1 MATHSVLN
9 ATPLAEDSSHFIH
22 RLPGELLALVMVQ
35 SIPDDSP
42 RIIDHPAI
50 SLSHVCRHWR
60 FIAVGTPRLW
70 SRFRFSIGR
79 RGFAFAKR
87 DQQQHPNPQA
97 LGLFLHRSGSCGL
110 NLTTYLDP
118 EKHND
123 AASLAQFLSVSHRWL
138 HIELTC
144 PCDTDELDS
153 IGGHIPMLRSLF
165 LQEFENGALPRPLH
179 AFTLA
184 PSLRS
189 VALEQRRMSSWIS
202 HHNPDNRSLATLR
215 IPVHQL
221 TSLTMNHGDRWHL
234 LPDLAGVRNLLI
246 LINPSLTP
254 SSSTPPIRCESLHT
268 LSISAIGDTSYSK
281 LVLPT
286 PLDSLEAPNLGKLAN
301 YQPGRVQPGRPEPKV
316 GADILRVDIT
326 LCNRHISAEE
336 LALFRVLKTDGMNL
350 SFRGQKDSKAGR
362 ADDLI
367 AFRDH
372 YLFVYP
378 PLFILLAANMRAH
391 DCVIVQMWNERTMP
405 IKLAIRS
412 LALWVGYLSLEPAQ
426 VQVAHSSSL
435 HHKLLPAFD
444 SFSMSSPA
452 AISATCLVD
461 EVSIGLANM
470 LVSVEREDCHS
481 TDAGD
486 TLTSQAEDYLAPE
499 EHSCGCDSVAVGQF
513 SYRGAQSRHTML

>member
-1 MATHSVLN
+1 
-9 ATPLAEDSSHFIH
+9 
-22 RLPGELLALVMVQ
+22 
-35 SIPDDSP
+35 
-42 RIIDHPAI
+42 
-50 SLSHVCRHWR
+50 
-60 FIAVGTPRLW
+60 
-70 SRFRFSIGR
+70 
-79 RGFAFAKR
+79 
-87 DQQQHPNPQA
+87 
-97 LGLFLHRSGSCGL
+97 L

-165 LQEFENGALPRPLH
+165 LQEFENGALLRPLH

-221 TSLTMNHGDRWHL
+221 TSLTLNHGDRWHL

-254 SSSTPPIRCESLHT
+254 SSSTPSIRCESLHT

-286 PLDSLEAPNLGKLAN
+286 PLDSLEAPNLGKLAIIN
-301 YQPGRVQPGRPEPKV
+301 QGAIRLDTVSSFVQRSACYSIHELVLERIIFRAAELLGLLPYLASVTRLALVDLIPHALTDKVMDAFTAHGDVPPPLPNLTHLRIGGAYMFRTQVFHTMLQSRAPGRPEPKV

-350 SFRGQKDSKAGR
+350 SFRGQKDSK
-362 ADDLI
+362 
-367 AFRDH
+367 
-372 YLFVYP
+372 V
-378 PLFILLAANMRAH
+378 
-391 DCVIVQMWNERTMP
+391 VVQM
-405 IKLAIRS
+405 I
-412 LALWVGYLSLEPAQ
+412 
-426 VQVAHSSSL
+426 
-435 HHKLLPAFD
+435 
-444 SFSMSSPA
+444 
-452 AISATCLVD
+452 
-461 EVSIGLANM
+461 
-470 LVSVEREDCHS
+470 
-481 TDAGD
+481 
-486 TLTSQAEDYLAPE
+486 
-499 EHSCGCDSVAVGQF
+499 
-513 SYRGAQSRHTML
+513 